1 MSLRRLVVLAVT
13 LVATTF
19 GTFGVHTIA
28 GAQSS
33 PERSTATTTAPAE
46 TPISAD
52 VDDVGRIVPQ
62 PNSGHAPTYDGD
74 RGSAPQY
81 MVMVGIFLVLAAMV
95 LIARRQMKVAQ
106 RNQRS
111 APQP

>member
-13 LVATTF
+13 LVAITF
-19 GTFGVHTIA
+19 GTLVFT
-28 GAQSS
+28 
-33 PERSTATTTAPAE
+33 PAE

-52 VDDVGRIVPQ
+52 VDNVGRIVPQ